1 MYQAKAKNGKPPSPE
16 LAAAMAKFEQAKLEQ
31 IAAGIANSGGP
42 QIQPANLAHE
52 QQRAVMAMLKQ
63 ARNVI

>member
-1 MYQAKAKNGKPPSPE
+1 
-16 LAAAMAKFEQAKLEQ
+16 MAKFEQAKLEQ